1 MAAFSFAVS
10 QLLEQEGELVD
21 DPYDEGGLTNFG
33 ISFRFYKSII
43 PNATPEDLRVL
54 TRPDA
59 IELYQKYFWNESRWA
74 EINSQIIANV
84 AFDMH
89 VNMGLAP
96 ATKIIQRS
104 ILAVYGD
111 HNKIL
116 DDGIFGEQTLHF
128 VNNTPAD
135 LLTIAIRSERAG
147 YYREIA
153 LRNPTQQKEL
163 DGWLNRAYK
172 L

>member
-21 DPYDEGGLTNFG
+21 DPYDEGGITNFG

-43 PNATPEDLRVL
+43 PNANQEDIRVL
-54 TRPDA
+54 TRQDA
-59 IELYQKYFWNESRWA
+59 IEIYQKYFWNESRWA
-74 EINSQIIANV
+74 EINSQFVANV

-96 ATKIIQRS
+96 AIKIMQRS
-104 ILAVYGD
+104 IFSVYGEN
-111 HNKIL
+111 HKIL
-116 DDGIFGEQTLHF
+116 DDGIFGEQTLSF
-128 VNNTPAD
+128 INSTPAD

-153 LRNPTQQKEL
+153 LRNPTQQTHLE
-163 DGWLNRAYK
+163 GWLNRAYRI
-172 L
+172 

>member
-21 DPYDEGGLTNFG
+21 DPYDEGGITNFG

-43 PNATPEDLRVL
+43 PNATPEDIRVL
-54 TRPDA
+54 TRQDA
-59 IELYQKYFWNESRWA
+59 IEIYQKHFWNESRWA
-74 EINSQIIANV
+74 EINSQLIANK

-96 ATKIIQRS
+96 AIKIIQRAIFS
-104 ILAVYGD
+104 IYGEY
-111 HNKIL
+111 HKIL
-116 DDGIFGEQTLHF
+116 DDGIFGDQTLSF
-128 VNNTPAD
+128 VNSTPTE

-153 LRNPTQQKEL
+153 LRNPTQQAHLE
-163 DGWLNRAYK
+163 GWLSRAYRI
-172 L
+172 